1 MTQAQTLTFTNRTTS
16 PFRYDIVGS
25 FLRPAELKAARE
37 KFASHEIDQAELK
50 AVEDKC
56 IKELVAKQAQAGLHA
71 VTDGE
76 FRRSWWHLDTFWGFE
91 GITHTN
97 PEHGYFFYGEET
109 RADSAAVTGKVRFNG
124 THPDLEA
131 FKYLKSL
138 TNGTDLISRQSI
150 PAPAQCYEEL
160 VLGEGKNEAIAE
172 FYSSKTELAKDVSQA
187 YHDLI
192 LALYDAGCRDLKL
205 DDCTWGSIADDEFWH
220 VFAEDGQSR
229 ELLQEQL
236 LKINNDALVNLPA
249 DLVVTTHVCRGNYH
263 STWATKGGYGPVAD
277 YVLAKEN
284 VAAFYLEYDS
294 ERAGGFE
301 PLAKVPADKYVV
313 LGLLTSK
320 SGELEDRQV
329 ILDRIQEATQYHDLD
344 KLCLSTQ
351 CGFSST
357 EEGNILTEE
366 QQWANIALVKSIAE
380 EVWGA

>member
-37 KFASHEIDQAELK
+37 KFTNYEIDHDELK
-50 AVEDKC
+50 NVEDKC
-56 IKELVAKQAQAGLHA
+56 IKELVEKEAQAGLHA

-91 GITHTN
+91 GIAHTN
-97 PEHGYFFYGEET
+97 PEHGYFFHGEET

-131 FKYLKSL
+131 FKYLKRL
-138 TNGTDLISRQSI
+138 TGGTDLIPRQSI

-172 FYSSKTELAKDVSQA
+172 FYSSKAELAKDVSQA

-301 PLAKVPADKYVV
+301 PLAKVPADKYMV

-329 ILDRIQEATQYHDLD
+329 ILDRIQEAAQYHDLD

-366 QQWANIALVKSIAE
+366 QQWAKIALVKSIAE

>member
-37 KFASHEIDQAELK
+37 KFANHELGHDELK

-56 IKELVAKQAQAGLHA
+56 IKELVEKEAKAGLHA

-76 FRRSWWHLDTFWGFE
+76 FRRSYWHLDTFWGFE
-91 GITHTN
+91 GIKHTQQ
-97 PEHGYFFYGEET
+97 EHGYFFHDEET
-109 RADSAAVTGKVRFNG
+109 RADSAQVEGKIRFNG

-138 TNGTDLISRQSI
+138 TDGTDLTPRQSI
-150 PAPAQCYEEL
+150 PAPAQFYAELYRGEENIQAL
-160 VLGEGKNEAIAE
+160 EK
-172 FYSSKTELAKDVSQA
+172 FYSNKQALIAVIDQA

-192 LALYDAGCRDLKL
+192 LALYDAGCRDLKI
-205 DDCTWGSIADDEFWH
+205 DDCTWGMVVDDDFWATMTEQG
-220 VFAEDGQSR
+220 FNRDDLEN
-229 ELLQEQL
+229 EYLQV
-236 LKINNDALVNLPA
+236 NNGALVDLPV
-249 DLVVTTHVCRGNYH
+249 DLTVTTHICRGNYH
-263 STWATKGGYGPVAD
+263 STWAAKGGYGPVAD

-284 VAAFYLEYDS
+284 VTAFYLEYDS

-329 ILDRIQEATQYHDLD
+329 ILDRIQEAAQYHDLD

-366 QQWANIALVKSIAE
+366 QQWAKIALVKSIAE

>member
-1 MTQAQTLTFTNRTTS
+1 MTQSQTLTFTNRTTS

-37 KFASHEIDQAELK
+37 KFANHEIDHDELK
-50 AVEDKC
+50 AVENKC
-56 IKELVAKQAQAGLHA
+56 IKELVEKEAQAGLHA

-76 FRRSWWHLDTFWGFE
+76 FRRSYWHLDTFWGFE
-91 GITHTN
+91 GIAHTK
-97 PEHGYFFYGEET
+97 PAHGYRFHDEET
-109 RADSAAVTGKVRFNG
+109 RADSAQVNGKVRFNG

-138 TNGTDLISRQSI
+138 TDGTDLIPRQSI
-150 PAPAQCYEEL
+150 PAPAQLYSEL
-160 VLGEGKNEAIAE
+160 FRDDEHVAAIKKYYDAE
-172 FYSSKTELAKDVSQA
+172 DDLIKDVAAA

-192 LALYDAGCRDLKL
+192 LALYDAGCRDVKL
-205 DDCTWGSIADDEFWH
+205 DDCTWGLLVDEDYWATRSKEGAD
-220 VFAEDGQSR
+220 R
-229 ELLQEQL
+229 EKLEATY
-236 LKINNDALVNLPA
+236 LKLNNAALADLPA
-249 DLVVTTHVCRGNYH
+249 DLTVTTHVCRGNYH
-263 STWATKGGYGPVAD
+263 STWAAKGGYGPVAD
-277 YVLAKEN
+277 YLLAKED

-320 SGELEDRQV
+320 SGELEERQT
-329 ILDRIQEATQYHDLD
+329 ILDRIQEAAQYHDLD
-344 KLCLSTQ
+344 KLCLSPQ

-366 QQWANIALVKSIAE
+366 QQWAKLALVKSVAE
-380 EVWGA
+380 EVWDA

>member
-37 KFASHEIDQAELK
+37 KFANHEIDHDELK
-50 AVEDKC
+50 NVEDKC
-56 IKELVAKQAQAGLHA
+56 IKELVEKEAQAGLHA

-91 GITHTN
+91 GIAHTN
-97 PEHGYFFYGEET
+97 PEHGYFFHGEET

-131 FKYLKSL
+131 FKYLKRL
-138 TNGTDLISRQSI
+138 TDGTDLIPRQSI

-172 FYSSKTELAKDVSQA
+172 FYSSKAELAKDVSQA

-236 LKINNDALVNLPA
+236 LKINNDA
-249 DLVVTTHVCRGNYH
+249 LVVTTHVCRGNYH

-329 ILDRIQEATQYHDLD
+329 ILDRIQEAAQYHDLD

-366 QQWANIALVKSIAE
+366 QQWAKIALVKSIAE

>member
-37 KFASHEIDQAELK
+37 KFANHEIDHDELK
-50 AVEDKC
+50 NVEDKC
-56 IKELVAKQAQAGLHA
+56 IKELVEKEAQAGLHA

-91 GITHTN
+91 GIAHTN
-97 PEHGYFFYGEET
+97 PEHGYFFHGEET

-131 FKYLKSL
+131 FKYLKRL
-138 TNGTDLISRQSI
+138 TGGTDLIPRQSI

-172 FYSSKTELAKDVSQA
+172 FYSSKAELAKDVSQA

-192 LALYDAGCRDLKL
+192 LALYDAGCR
-205 DDCTWGSIADDEFWH
+205 GSMADDEFWH

-329 ILDRIQEATQYHDLD
+329 ILDRIQEAAQYHDLD

-366 QQWANIALVKSIAE
+366 QQWAKIALVKSIAE